1 MSQLLDAATIARY
14 RVQGYVAPVPAVT
27 ANDARAL
34 RRKLEAFESAQGKPL
49 AGDQRHKTHLLF
61 TWLDALVRHPA
72 ILDAVESV
80 IGPDILCWNSNFFVK
95 EANDPAFVTFHQ
107 DSTYWGLSTPDVVTA
122 WVAFTR
128 SDRTSGCMQVLP
140 GSHGRD
146 QLPHVDNPQAHNLL
160 TRGQEVAVAVDPSQT
175 VDLELAPGE
184 MSLHHVRLVHGSG
197 PNRSSDRRIGFAIR
211 YIPTHVRQLNGRDAA
226 SLVRGHDAYRHF
238 DPEPRPAAD
247 FDAAARAAHAAVLAR
262 HTELLMRGS
271 TLTAL
276 RCARADAR
284 QSAGRLARHGVARS

>member
-1 MSQLLDAATIARY
+1 MDQALDDATIARY
-14 RVQGYVAPVPAVT
+14 RQEGYAAPIRAVSN
-27 ANDARAL
+27 ADARTL
-34 RRKLEAFESAQGKPL
+34 RRQLEEFEQAQGGPL

-80 IGPDILCWNSNFFVK
+80 IGPDILVWNSNFFVK
-95 EANDPAFVTFHQ
+95 EAHDPAFVTFHQ
-107 DSTYWGLSTPDVVTA
+107 DSTYWGLSAPDVVTA

-128 SDRTSGCMQVLP
+128 SDQASGCMQVLP

-160 TRGQEVAVAVDPSQT
+160 TRGQEVAVAVDPART
-175 VDLELAPGE
+175 VALELSPGE

-197 PNRSSDRRIGFAIR
+197 PNRSRDRRIGFAIR

-226 SLVRGHDAYRHF
+226 SLVRGRDRFHHF
-238 DPEPRPAAD
+238 DPEPRPESD
-247 FDAAARAAHAAVLAR
+247 FDAAARAAHAAVLKR

-271 TLTAL
+271 ALTAL
-276 RCARADAR
+276 R
-284 QSAGRLARHGVARS
+284 